1 MSEQHSAIGREY
13 SLFLLKP
20 DAVKAGIVQCVLD
33 RITSGIQGHIR
44 AERVFL
50 MTPTL
55 LQQHYSHLV
64 RETFF
69 AGIRRFMLSGP
80 VWAAII
86 EGEAGT
92 IQRIRTLLGAT
103 DPREAA
109 PGTIRNEFGCV
120 VNGEKHN
127 VAHASDSQE
136 AAYDEI
142 RRFFTQEQICREVPE
157 LADRVFGR
165 GKNC

>member
-1 MSEQHSAIGREY
+1 MNESASRIGREY

-20 DAVKAGIVQCVLD
+20 DAVKAGIVRRVLD
-33 RITSGIQGHIR
+33 RITSDAQSRVR

-50 MTPTL
+50 MTPKL
-55 LQQHYSHLV
+55 LQEHYAHLV
-64 RETFF
+64 REPFF

-80 VWAAII
+80 VWGTIM
-86 EGEAGT
+86 EGEEGT
-92 IQRIRTLLGAT
+92 IQRIRALLGAT

-109 PGTIRNEFGCV
+109 PGTIRNEFGYV

-127 VAHASDSQE
+127 VAHASDSQQ

-142 RRFFTQEQICREVPE
+142 RRFFPKHQIRRNAPE
-157 LADRVFGR
+157 LADILFAERP
-165 GKNC
+165 